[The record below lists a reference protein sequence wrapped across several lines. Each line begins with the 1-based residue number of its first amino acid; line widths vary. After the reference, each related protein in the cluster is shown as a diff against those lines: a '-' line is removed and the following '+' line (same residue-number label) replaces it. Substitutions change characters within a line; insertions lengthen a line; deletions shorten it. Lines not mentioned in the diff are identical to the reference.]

1 MGSGTVSASDWSPI
15 VDAINA
21 QINVTTIVAVLAS
34 VVTACIA
41 LVFMWWGIRKCTK
54 AIMAAFKR
62 GRLRL

>member
-1 MGSGTVSASDWSPI
+1 MGSGTVSAADWAPI
-15 VDAINA
+15 TEAINA

-41 LVFMWWGIRKCTK
+41 LVFMWWGIRKVTR

-62 GRLRL
+62 GKLRL